1 MTGATSGAVRVLLAD
16 DHAVV
21 VEGLVAMIGRQS
33 DMAVVAEA
41 GNGPDA
47 VALWKRHRPD
57 VALVDLRMPE
67 LDGAGVIAEIRRTD
81 PSARVII
88 LTTYDTE
95 EDIYRAVRAGAR
107 GYLLKDARRS
117 EVLEAIRRVHRGE
130 TVLPSS
136 VTAKLAH
143 RMADE
148 SLSQREREVLTLLAD
163 GKTNR
168 EIGAAIHVEEST
180 VKTHLRSIF
189 TKLHAES
196 RTEAVTAAMR
206 RGLLRSQETQDIGR
220 ES

>member
-47 VALWKRHRPD
+47 VALWKQHRPD

-67 LDGAGVIAEIRRTD
+67 LDGAGVIAEIRRDD
-81 PSARVII
+81 PSARIII

-107 GYLLKDARRS
+107 GYLLKDARRI

-130 TVLPSS
+130 TVLPSG

-143 RMADE
+143 RMADD
-148 SLSQREREVLTLLAD
+148 SLSQREQEVLTLLAD

-189 TKLHAES
+189 TKLHVVT

-206 RGLLRSQETQDIGR
+206 RGLLRSQEGQDI
-220 ES
+220 S

>member
-47 VALWKRHRPD
+47 VALWKQHRPD

-67 LDGAGVIAEIRRTD
+67 LDGAGVIAEIRRDD
-81 PSARVII
+81 PSARIII

-107 GYLLKDARRS
+107 GYLLKDARRI

-130 TVLPSS
+130 TVLPPE

-143 RMADE
+143 RMTDD
-148 SLSQREREVLTLLAD
+148 SLSEREREVLTLLAD

-189 TKLHAES
+189 TKLHVVT

-206 RGLLRSQETQDIGR
+206 RGLLRSQEGQDIA
-220 ES
+220 